1 MTDISVT
8 DNPDKQQY
16 EATVEGTVAGFAQY
30 EVKGGHIV
38 FTHTEVDPAF
48 EGKGV
53 GSTLARVALDDV
65 RARGEH
71 DVVAL
76 CPFIAAWIERH
87 PAYRDLLAA

>member
-76 CPFIAAWIERH
+76 CPFIAVWIERH